1 MEGRAR
7 FRPVAIAALAVLLI
21 AACGGDGG
29 GGGATAVSSGASTAA
44 ATAAG
49 ATAPAGASSPT
60 TAAAP
65 ATTAAP
71 TAASTAAATTTGA
84 AGGSAS
90 PQAVS
95 PVASPAGGA
104 SPAAASQAERY
115 VIVPDKSEAS
125 YRVRETFFGIG
136 LNTAVGRTNAISGE
150 MFIDRQRLSAS
161 RIGPITVNISTL
173 KSDEIDR
180 DENIQQNWLESAKYP
195 QATFVTKRLEGLPD
209 GPYTEGQEL
218 TFKIVGDLTVRTVT
232 KEVTWDAT
240 GKIEGGVFTGTATT
254 NFNMTDFGFEP
265 PEIAGTLKA
274 ENGVIVELELQAKQ
288 AS

>member
-1 MEGRAR
+1 MEGRVR
-7 FRPVAIAALAVLLI
+7 FRLVAIAALAVLLI
-21 AACGGDGG
+21 TACGGDGG
-29 GGGATAVSSGASTAA
+29 GGGATAVSGGAPTAA

-49 ATAPAGASSPT
+49 ATTPTGASSPT

-65 ATTAAP
+65 ATSSSP
-71 TAASTAAATTTGA
+71 TAASTAAATVSGA
-84 AGGSAS
+84 AGGAAS

-104 SPAAASQAERY
+104 SPAATSQAERY

-136 LNTAVGRTNAISGE
+136 LNTAIGRTSTISGE

-161 RIGPITVNISTL
+161 RIGPITVDISKL

-180 DENIQQNWLESAKYP
+180 DENIQQNWLESLKYP

-232 KEVTWDAT
+232 NEDTWDAK
-240 GKIEGGVFTGTATT
+240 GKIQGGIFTGTATT

-274 ENGVIVELELQAKQ
+274 ENGVIFEMKIEAQRAP
-288 AS
+288 